1 MWIRNDVTGS
11 FQDQFDVI
19 YGLNQMIED
28 AGMTKLKVLCRL
40 ERM

>member
-1 MWIRNDVTGS
+1 MWIGNDVSGR

-19 YGLNQMIED
+19 YGLNQMIKD
-28 AGMTKLKVLCRL
+28 AGMTKLKVLCGL